1 MTKPGLGFARRDRRP
16 SLTAGPDAPAE
27 AGEGCNK
34 GRAEAEP
41 DDEGS
46 VMSQT
51 ISESGRLRVYLTS
64 VPLSSS
70 GIRRARR
77 DRSVA
82 RENSDSAPGAKL
94 PT

>member
-41 DDEGS
+41 DDEGL
-46 VMSQT
+46 VMSQA
-51 ISESGRLRVYLTS
+51 ISESGRLYLTS
-64 VPLSSS
+64 MPLSSS

>member
-1 MTKPGLGFARRDRRP
+1 M
-16 SLTAGPDAPAE
+16 TAGRPLRQARTRRRKRE
-27 AGEGCNK
+27 EGCNK

-41 DDEGS
+41 DDEGL
-46 VMSQT
+46 VMSQA
-51 ISESGRLRVYLTS
+51 ISESGRLYLTS
-64 VPLSSS
+64 MPLSSS